1 MELSFL
7 KQTPLFRGIEES
19 DLGNMLNCLQATTA
33 SYEKDQRIYPCGEPI
48 DCIGLVLSGSVLME
62 KNDLWG
68 NRSIIGCAAAGQIF
82 GETYACI
89 PNEPMLVEVVAAEKT
104 EVLFC
109 HVRRMLEVCSN
120 SCVFHHTMIQNLL
133 QITAQKNLELS
144 RRILYTSPK
153 SIRGRLMTYLSD
165 QVQQTGSNTV
175 TVPFN
180 RQQLADYLEVDRSAL
195 SNELSKMQRD
205 GLMHYEKNTFYLSKP
220 DSYL

>member
-7 KQTPLFRGIEES
+7 RQTPLFRGIEES
-19 DLGNMLNCLQATTA
+19 DLANMLTCLQATTA
-33 SYEKDQRIYPCGEPI
+33 GYEKDERIYPCGESI
-48 DCIGLVLSGSVLME
+48 DCIGLVLSGSVLIE

-89 PNEPMLVEVVAAEKT
+89 PGEPMLVEVVASEKT

-109 HVRRMLEVCSN
+109 NVRRMMEVCSN
-120 SCVFHHTMIQNLL
+120 SCVFHHAMIENLL
-133 QITAQKNLELS
+133 QITARKNLELS

-153 SIRGRLMTYLSD
+153 SIRGRVMTYLSD
-165 QVQQTGSNTV
+165 LAQQNGSETV

-180 RQQLADYLEVDRSAL
+180 RQQLADYLGVDRSAL
-195 SNELSKMQRD
+195 SNELSKMQKD
-205 GLMHYEKNTFYLSKP
+205 GLVRYDKNTFRLQKAASF
-220 DSYL
+220 L